1 MKNKFLRYIFFLI
14 VFSQSILYAN
24 EFKIESSEIKVEDKG
39 NLIKAKNGVKISSN
53 DGMEITSNELIYDKE
68 KAVLKIY
75 GNVKINDK
83 KNNIFTEGEEYI
95 YYKKKEKI
103 ESVGK
108 TNSKI
113 KNKFSIE
120 SFDLIFD
127 RNISEIYSQKK
138 TKIKD
143 LNNNQFFAK
152 KFKLDLKTNILKA
165 KNLTL
170 FDNTNNKYDL
180 NFAVVDLKNNQFLG
194 SDIFIDFEDS
204 IFGNNQNDPRL
215 KAKSII
221 SKNDEVKI
229 FKGNFTTCN
238 QDKEKCPPWQISAN
252 EVIHKK
258 KDKRIEYK
266 NAWLKIYDKPI
277 IYFPY
282 FFHPDPTVKRQ
293 SGFLMPSFQNSNNSG
308 TSLQIPY
315 YKVISEK
322 NDITFYPRLFFD
334 NEVLLQTEYRQAN
347 KNSNLLLDFSFKKEE
362 SKTKN
367 HFFADIKST
376 KQNNNLDLH
385 LETVSNDSYLK
396 VNTIKSSIVDD
407 YSSLHSYLNY
417 YSFSDNS
424 SLDFSLEVYED
435 LNKNKSDRYEY
446 IFPNFTYEKNL
457 SHQSKNDAGFFLNT
471 RGYNKNFNTNAEE
484 TILINDIKYLSSPL
498 INAKID
504 GLQTNYK
511 VLLRNLNSNT
521 KNSNNF
527 KNGDN
532 QQLLSTIVYEST
544 YPLIKKNKNYNK
556 YLTPKFSIRYSPN
569 STKNNSNLNERL
581 NYEQIYSLDRIDS
594 EAVEGGESLTLGFEY
609 SSKNKLD
616 EDIINL
622 SLANIFRLNEN
633 PDLPV
638 MNGLS
643 ERTSDYIGNFEF
655 IPSKFFDLNYEFS
668 VDKNLNNLNYSMIKT
683 NIEINNFI
691 TSFEFLEEDDHLNEN
706 SYLANTTKFI
716 IDDNKSIS
724 FETSKNLDQNI
735 TSYYNLIYQ
744 YENDCL
750 AAAIEYNKNYY
761 TDGDLKPDE
770 NVLFSIKIIPFGKVS
785 SPSLTK

>member
-238 QDKEKCPPWQISAN
+238 QDNEKCPPWQISAN

-277 IYFPY
+277 LYFPY

-484 TILINDIKYLSSPL
+484 TILINDIKYLSNPL

>member
-14 VFSQSILYAN
+14 FFSQSILYAN
-24 EFKIESSEIKVEDKG
+24 EFKIESSEINVQDKG

-53 DGMEITSNELIYDKE
+53 DGMEISSDELVYNKE
-68 KAVLKIY
+68 KEVLAIY

-95 YYKKKEKI
+95 YYKKKEII
-103 ESVGK
+103 ESIGK
-108 TNSKI
+108 SNSNI
-113 KNKFSIE
+113 KNNFSIE
-120 SFDLIFD
+120 SFDLTFE
-127 RNISEIYSQKK
+127 RNISQIYSQKK
-138 TKIKD
+138 TKIED
-143 LNNNQFFAK
+143 LNNNKFFAD
-152 KFKLDLKTNILKA
+152 KFKLDLNTNILKA

-170 FDNTNNKYDL
+170 FDSINNKYNL
-180 NFAVVDLKNNQFLG
+180 NFAVVNLKNNQFLG

-204 IFGNNQNDPRL
+204 IFGNNQNNPRL
-215 KAKSII
+215 SAKSII
-221 SKNDEVKI
+221 SDNKEAKI

-238 QDKEKCPPWQISAN
+238 QDNEKCPPWQISAE
-252 EVIHKK
+252 EVVHKRK
-258 KDKRIEYK
+258 EKRIEYR

-315 YKVISEK
+315 YKVISER
-322 NDITFYPRLFFD
+322 NDITLYPRLFFD
-334 NEVLLQTEYRQAN
+334 NKILLQTEYRQAN
-347 KNSNLLLDFSFKKEE
+347 KNSNLFLDFSFKKEE
-362 SKTKN
+362 STAKN

-396 VNTIKSSIVDD
+396 VNSIESSIVND
-407 YSSLHSYLNY
+407 YSALHSYLNY

-457 SHQSKNDAGFFLNT
+457 SNQNKTDGEFLLNA
-471 RGYNKNFNTNAEE
+471 RGYNKNFNTNTEE
-484 TILINDIKYLSSPL
+484 TILINDIKYFSYPL
-498 INAKID
+498 INSKID

-511 VLLRNLNSNT
+511 VLLRNINSNSE
-521 KNSNNF
+521 NSKNF

-532 QQLLSTIVYEST
+532 QQLLSTIIYESA
-544 YPLIKKNKNYNK
+544 YPLRKRSKNYNK
-556 YLTPKFSIRYSPN
+556 YLTPKLSLRYSPN
-569 STKNNSNLNERL
+569 STKNNSNLNKRL
-581 NYEQIYSLDRIDS
+581 NFEQIYSLDRIDS

-616 EDIINL
+616 ENIMSL

-633 PDLPV
+633 PDLPK

-643 ERTSDYIGNFEF
+643 GKRSDYIGNFEL

-668 VDKNLNNLNYSMIKT
+668 VDKNLDNLNYNMIKT
-683 NIEINNFI
+683 NIKINNFI

-706 SYLANTTKFI
+706 SYLTNTTKLVL
-716 IDDNKSIS
+716 DDNKSIS
-724 FETSKNLDQNI
+724 FEASKNLDQNI

-750 AAAIEYNKNYY
+750 TAAIEYKKNYY

-770 NVLFSIKIIPFGKVS
+770 NILFSIKIIPFGKIN
-785 SPSLTK
+785 SPSLAK